1 MMAGTCFVFI
11 VALLASP
18 AFAQTKDIK
27 LPGSNSNSPD
37 TKVLWENNCHEI
49 WNKQTI
55 PQIFS
60 TGNSAIDGGIIG
72 LGLGALGAAV
82 LGPTLNQVISKH
94 LPLFVHPDL
103 PQAVSAPQTGC
114 GRRKRQA
121 DGEERL
127 IFVTFWTEFLDAM
140 PSKSKRTLEAVCL
153 PPPSFLLSQDFW
165 TGYGNS
171 QRWPHLHAIWR

>member
-1 MMAGTCFVFI
+1 MMASTCFVFI

-49 WNKQTI
+49 WNEQTI

-94 LPLFVHPDL
+94 LPLFVQTPIYHRQCLHP
-103 PQAVSAPQTGC
+103 
-114 GRRKRQA
+114 RQA
-121 DGEERL
+121 AEGGRDRQMERRG
-127 IFVTFWTEFLDAM
+127 WFLSLFEQSFLM
-140 PSKSKRTLEAVCL
+140 PSKSKHLKGRLRL
-153 PPPSFLLSQDFW
+153 SLLLLLLPSFFLSQHF
-165 TGYGNS
+165 
-171 QRWPHLHAIWR
+171 